1 MEPVSPLGTY
11 HFVCDSNRDYGGS
24 PFSFVRSVLLSTH
37 VKTAL
42 WLPSPSE
49 KALSIVS
56 SKKRDRAYIK
66 GMALLSFQLIDQRAG
81 NSSIQGRVSKVASS
95 TEECKSGS
103 IGSEIN
109 DLDIR
114 ESYCPSHNSECEG
127 PSLKVSFFSRKMANK
142 GELREGNG

>member
-1 MEPVSPLGTY
+1 MVNIEGRLPSILTEGMIPCSEDYLLQQLLLTNWNGTSIAQSPLGTY
-11 HFVCDSNRDYGGS
+11 HFLCDSNRDYGGS

-66 GMALLSFQLIDQRAG
+66 GKALLSFQLIDQRAG

-95 TEECKSGS
+95 
-103 IGSEIN
+103 
-109 DLDIR
+109 
-114 ESYCPSHNSECEG
+114 H
-127 PSLKVSFFSRKMANK
+127 
-142 GELREGNG
+142 